1 MANNTIEKS
10 FNPLFKEFS
19 SRTFGG
25 KKRYIVDS
33 DNSSPVGAVMGY
45 CIVLEDVTGFSA
57 TDVYLEGEA
66 TYPTEFAAGFEL
78 PDGLKD
84 ISVTTGKILCIYR

>member
-1 MANNTIEKS
+1 MKDNTS
-10 FNPLFKEFS
+10 KEIGKLGD
-19 SRTFGG
+19 RQFG
-25 KKRYIVDS
+25 KNTRVIVDS
-33 DNSSPVGAVMGY
+33 DNDSPTGTIMGY

-66 TYPTEFAAGFEL
+66 TYPTEFAAGFEF

>member
-1 MANNTIEKS
+1 MKDNTS
-10 FNPLFKEFS
+10 KEIGKLGD
-19 SRTFGG
+19 RQFG
-25 KKRYIVDS
+25 KNTRVIVDS
-33 DNSSPVGAVMGY
+33 DNDSPADTIMGY

-66 TYPTEFAAGFEL
+66 VYPTEFAAGFEL

>member
-1 MANNTIEKS
+1 MNNATAQIVQQFSYDSFGNKS
-10 FNPLFKEFS
+10 HF
-19 SRTFGG
+19 
-25 KKRYIVDS
+25 IVDS
-33 DNSSPVGAVMGY
+33 NTASPNGVAMIY

-57 TDVYLEGEA
+57 TDEHLIGTG
-66 TYPTEFAAGFEL
+66 TYPTEFAAGFEF